1 MKGGCSTPF
10 QKRNKLR
17 VRIPITHRLA
27 TTRPCRIPD
36 RHNHFAFSWPGCP
49 AVGSWF
55 WPSHSLKRNGGHL
68 QTFCQQV
75 SARGET
81 KGTDRDLRYGRAE
94 PPISRARARSRRLS
108 A

>member
-1 MKGGCSTPF
+1 MKEGCSTPF

-49 AVGSWF
+49 AVSFGPVT
-55 WPSHSLKRNGGHL
+55 PSCGMEATSKP
-68 QTFCQQV
+68 
-75 SARGET
+75 SASKTPLEA
-81 KGTDRDLRYGRAE
+81 KPRD
-94 PPISRARARSRRLS
+94 
-108 A
+108 